1 LTLRKTHY
9 PSKNT
14 IFLPPLSKG
23 GGLTARHKLL
33 LCCFLLAIC
42 PLFLYCKL
50 FCRQDGGIALHHR
63 PFQNR
68 TIPRKRGGSVAR
80 SSRANYGGDCSCL
93 EVVSLIPLVLFL
105 FHIDRCTHSN
115 SEPEKCC
122 PTNSTIGSLAII
134 VRAERCNKKHINQ
147 KTFYIKHRPRQK
159 TLSGSLVR
167 LFTRESY
174 LIYKRRTVLLLK
186 KPVEILRQLKF
197 LIRHRSLRIGNYLV
211 FPSLKVKRLNCRIS
225 C

>member
-1 LTLRKTHY
+1 MTLRKTHY

-122 PTNSTIGSLAII
+122 PTNSTIGSLLSQPELNDI
-134 VRAERCNKKHINQ
+134 AEAHQ
-147 KTFYIKHRPRQK
+147 AKTFSTNYGTFRSFCRMCRFLPQ
-159 TLSGSLVR
+159 TL
-167 LFTRESY
+167 
-174 LIYKRRTVLLLK
+174 
-186 KPVEILRQLKF
+186 
-197 LIRHRSLRIGNYLV
+197 
-211 FPSLKVKRLNCRIS
+211 
-225 C
+225 

>member
-1 LTLRKTHY
+1 MQCCDRFLYYYILAVIPPHQPSSKTHY
-9 PSKNT
+9 PSLCT
-14 IFLPPLSKG
+14 MDLPPLSKG

-115 SEPEKCC
+115 SEPEKCYLAKR
-122 PTNSTIGSLAII
+122 TIGSL
-134 VRAERCNKKHINQ
+134 
-147 KTFYIKHRPRQK
+147 
-159 TLSGSLVR
+159 LS
-167 LFTRESY
+167 
-174 LIYKRRTVLLLK
+174 
-186 KPVEILRQLKF
+186 
-197 LIRHRSLRIGNYLV
+197 
-211 FPSLKVKRLNCRIS
+211 
-225 C
+225 

>member
-1 LTLRKTHY
+1 MRICDVVGGIGLLKILFAWLLWEGGIRCNDFSIIGQCFALQQKFTLARKLKVILLY
-9 PSKNT
+9 QPSQTRT
-14 IFLPPLSKG
+14 IPRKSPTPLPPLSKG

-93 EVVSLIPLVLFL
+93 EVVSLIPLVVSL
-105 FHIDRCTHSN
+105 FHIDRCIDLN
-115 SEPEKCC
+115 SEPEKCYLAKR
-122 PTNSTIGSLAII
+122 TIGSL
-134 VRAERCNKKHINQ
+134 
-147 KTFYIKHRPRQK
+147 
-159 TLSGSLVR
+159 LS
-167 LFTRESY
+167 
-174 LIYKRRTVLLLK
+174 
-186 KPVEILRQLKF
+186 
-197 LIRHRSLRIGNYLV
+197 
-211 FPSLKVKRLNCRIS
+211 
-225 C
+225 

>member
-1 LTLRKTHY
+1 MYRCNCTDID
-9 PSKNT
+9 PSKNA
-14 IFLPPLSKG
+14 LSLEKHHILASLVKG
-23 GGLTARHKLL
+23 RWIDGKAQTVALL
-33 LCCFLLAIC
+33 LSACDM

-115 SEPEKCC
+115 SEPEKCYLAKR
-122 PTNSTIGSLAII
+122 TIGSL
-134 VRAERCNKKHINQ
+134 
-147 KTFYIKHRPRQK
+147 
-159 TLSGSLVR
+159 LS
-167 LFTRESY
+167 
-174 LIYKRRTVLLLK
+174 
-186 KPVEILRQLKF
+186 
-197 LIRHRSLRIGNYLV
+197 
-211 FPSLKVKRLNCRIS
+211 
-225 C
+225 